1 MTPEKLYLIC
11 FLVGFLLSLLAILM
25 HAVDFHLPGDQ
36 AHLPHHAAGAHH
48 HHGFSKFNFT
58 TLSAFLAW
66 FGGTGY
72 LLERYATLG
81 LALALL
87 LAIVSGIIG
96 ASMVFYLIA
105 RVLLRNEKDMDPA
118 DYDMIGVLG
127 RVSSPIHENGGT
139 GEMIYK
145 RDESRK
151 AAPIRAE
158 DGVTAIAREIEVV
171 VTRYER
177 GIAYVRRW
185 DELSGGFD

>member
-1 MTPEKLYLIC
+1 MTAQKLYLIC
-11 FLVGFLLSLLAILM
+11 FFLGFLLSLLAILM

-36 AHLPHHAAGAHH
+36 AHLPHHAAGGHF

-72 LLERYATLG
+72 LLERYASLG
-81 LALALL
+81 LVFALL
-87 LAIVSGIIG
+87 LAIASGVIG
-96 ASMVFYLIA
+96 ASIVFFLIA
-105 RVLLRNEKDMDPA
+105 KVLLRNEKDLDPA

-127 RVSSPIHENGGT
+127 RVSSPVHENGGT

-151 AAPIRAE
+151 AAAIRAE
-158 DGVTAIAREIEVV
+158 DGVTAIAKEIEVV